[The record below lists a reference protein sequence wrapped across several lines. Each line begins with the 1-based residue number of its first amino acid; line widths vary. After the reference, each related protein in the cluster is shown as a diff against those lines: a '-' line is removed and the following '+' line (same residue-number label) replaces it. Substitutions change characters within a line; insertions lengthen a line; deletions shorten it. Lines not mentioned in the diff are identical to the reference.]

1 MDEWKDTKN
10 QNVAKRMNI
19 PDKMLSWFCAMGPS
33 SWTRRNGRD
42 EIDERASHACLPRSQ
57 SRGAR
62 RSRVFD
68 GGRRAAD
75 SLSPMTLR
83 PLAGPHGLPPLACP
97 PTITLCSPSRTRW
110 APGPPGCFPGSIM
123 QRARRGEHHPGGGK
137 PPSAPTQS
145 VAAD

>member
-1 MDEWKDTKN
+1 MDEWKGTKN

-19 PDKMLSWFCAMGPS
+19 PDKILSWFCAMGPS

-83 PLAGPHGLPPLACP
+83 PLAGPQGYRLSPALPQ
-97 PTITLCSPSRTRW
+97 SPSAARH
-110 APGPPGCFPGSIM
+110 GPDGRPDHLAVS
-123 QRARRGEHHPGGGK
+123 QA
-137 PPSAPTQS
+137 Q
-145 VAAD
+145 